1 MLIGA
6 GLDKYAFIPAS
17 PGTTVSQSFTLQVYI
32 NVNSSATQFIP
43 YFLYDLEV
51 GGRSNAIFVVSGIY
65 VLLSGMD
72 GQGKHLYFF
81 TIPTRAVS
89 QSKSAIWSFLA
100 EFLPPKSLTA
110 WCKVF
115 WEDQVQKVSL
125 MLNEINR
132 GLCYWLYYSSIRQE
146 SLSKIRLHNIELDWT
161 LIYTF
166 TFTSRQLLV
175 FICHVAECVYHQILN
190 NYLADNLD
198 RNERLVQKNSF
209 LLS

>member
-72 GQGKHLYFF
+72 GQGKHLCYF

-89 QSKSAIWSFLA
+89 QSKSAI
-100 EFLPPKSLTA
+100 
-110 WCKVF
+110 
-115 WEDQVQKVSL
+115 
-125 MLNEINR
+125 
-132 GLCYWLYYSSIRQE
+132 
-146 SLSKIRLHNIELDWT
+146 
-161 LIYTF
+161 
-166 TFTSRQLLV
+166 
-175 FICHVAECVYHQILN
+175 
-190 NYLADNLD
+190 
-198 RNERLVQKNSF
+198 
-209 LLS
+209 